1 MALQPTF
8 SNTYHTPVLLEESVE
23 ALSIKPDGIYVDVT
37 FGGGGHSREIL
48 KQLGEKGKLIAFD
61 RDGDAQANK
70 IDDPRF
76 TLVANNFRFL
86 HNFLRY
92 HNIKEVDGI
101 LADLGVS
108 SHQFDESERGFSFR
122 FDSPADMR
130 MNQESDFSAQE
141 LLKSYSQDKL
151 QYIFKTYGELSNA
164 SRLAKEIVA
173 KRSEKTISTT
183 IELIE
188 IVTPLLPKKDLNTQL
203 AKLFQ
208 SIRIEVNKEILALE
222 QLMLHSLK
230 VLKSGGR
237 LVVITY
243 HSLEDRL
250 VKNFMKSGNL
260 DGSIVKD
267 FYGNVET
274 PFTLCSKK
282 AITPTEEEIVR
293 NSRARSA
300 KLRIAEKK

>member
-1 MALQPTF
+1 MTPPIGNT
-8 SNTYHTPVLLEESVE
+8 TYHTPVLLKESVD
-23 ALSIKPDGIYVDVT
+23 ALAIKSNGIYVDAT

-48 KQLGEKGKLIAFD
+48 KRLGEKGQLIAFD
-61 RDGDAQANK
+61 RDSDAQANT
-70 IDDPRF
+70 IDDQRF

-92 HNIKEVDGI
+92 HNIGEVDGI

-108 SHQFDESERGFSFR
+108 SHQFDEGERGFSFR
-122 FDSPADMR
+122 FDSSADMR
-130 MNQESDFSAQE
+130 MNQKADFSARQ
-141 LLKSYSQDKL
+141 LLKSYTQSEL
-151 QYIFKTYGELSNA
+151 QHIFKTYGELNNA
-164 SRLAKEIVA
+164 SRLAQAIVNRREQ
-173 KRSEKTISTT
+173 RSIDTT
-183 IELIE
+183 ADLIE
-188 IVTPLLPKKDLNTQL
+188 TVTPLLPKKDLNTQL

-208 SIRIEVNKEILALE
+208 AIRIDVNKEMLALE

-230 VLKSGGR
+230 VLKPGGR

-250 VKNFMKSGNL
+250 VKNFLKSGSL
-260 DGSIVKD
+260 DGKVEKD
-267 FYGNVET
+267 FYGNIQT
-274 PFTLCSKK
+274 PFMLNTKK
-282 AITPTEEEIVR
+282 AIAPTEEEIAR

>member
-1 MALQPTF
+1 MASSV
-8 SNTYHTPVLLEESVE
+8 SNTPYHTPVLLKESVD
-23 ALSIKPDGIYVDVT
+23 ALAIKPNGIYVDVT

-48 KQLGEKGKLIAFD
+48 NRLGEQGRLIAFD
-61 RDGDAQANK
+61 RDSDAQTNK

-76 TLVANNFRFL
+76 TLIANNFRFL
-86 HNFLRY
+86 HSCLRY
-92 HNIKEVDGI
+92 YNIETVDGI

-108 SHQFDESERGFSFR
+108 SHQFDESGRGFSFR
-122 FDSPADMR
+122 FDSQADMR
-130 MNQESDFSAQE
+130 MNREADFSARE
-141 LLKSYSQDKL
+141 LLKLYSQSEL
-151 QYIFKTYGELSNA
+151 QHVFKTYGELNNA
-164 SRLAKEIVA
+164 SRLAQAIVS
-173 KRSEKTISTT
+173 KRGQKQIDTT
-183 IELIE
+183 VELIE
-188 IVTPLLPKKDLNTQL
+188 VATPFLPKKDLNTQL

-208 SIRIEVNKEILALE
+208 AIRIEVNKEMPALE

-230 VLKSGGR
+230 VLKTGGR

-260 DGSIVKD
+260 EGNIVKD
-267 FYGNVET
+267 FYGNAET
-274 PFTLCSKK
+274 PFILCSKK
-282 AITPTEEEIVR
+282 AIIPTDEEIVK

>member
-1 MALQPTF
+1 MASQ
-8 SNTYHTPVLLEESVE
+8 SIVGNTYHTPVLLNESVE
-23 ALSIKPDGIYVDVT
+23 ALAIKPSGVYVDVT

-48 KQLGEKGKLIAFD
+48 KQLGEKGLLVAFD
-61 RDGDAQANK
+61 RDSDAQANK

-76 TLVANNFRFL
+76 ILVPNNFRFL

-92 HNIKEVDGI
+92 HNIEKVDGI

-122 FDSPADMR
+122 FNSPADMR
-130 MNQESDFSAQE
+130 MSQESDFSAQE
-141 LLKSYSQDKL
+141 LLKSYTQDQL
-151 QYIFKTYGELSNA
+151 QYIFKTYGELNNA
-164 SRLAKEIVA
+164 SRLAKVIVD
-173 KRSEKTISTT
+173 KRSVKPINTT
-183 IELIE
+183 TELIE

-208 SIRIEVNKEILALE
+208 AIRIEVNKEMLALE

-230 VLKSGGR
+230 VLKPGGR

-260 DGSIVKD
+260 DGNIVKD
-267 FYGNVET
+267 FYGNIET
-274 PFTLCSKK
+274 PFILCSKK
-282 AITPTEEEIVR
+282 AATPTEEEVTR

>member
-1 MALQPTF
+1 MTSQPITE
-8 SNTYHTPVLLEESVE
+8 NTYHTPALLEESVK
-23 ALSIKPDGIYVDVT
+23 ALAIKPNGVYVDVT

-61 RDGDAQANK
+61 RDSDAQANT

-76 TLVANNFRFL
+76 TLIANNFRFL

-92 HNIKEVDGI
+92 HGVETVDGI

-130 MNQESDFSAQE
+130 MNRESDFSAQE
-141 LLKSYSQDKL
+141 LLKSYSQEQL
-151 QYIFKTYGELSNA
+151 QYILKTYGELNNA
-164 SRLAKEIVA
+164 SHLAKELVA
-173 KRSEKTISTT
+173 KRNEKPITT
-183 IELIE
+183 TTELIE
-188 IVTPLLPKKDLNTQL
+188 VATPLLPKKDLNTQL

-208 SIRIEVNKEILALE
+208 AIRIEVNKEMLALE

-237 LVVITY
+237 LAVITY

-267 FYGNVET
+267 FYGNIET
-274 PFTLCSKK
+274 PFILCAKK
-282 AITPTEEEIVR
+282 AITPTEEEVAR
-293 NSRARSA
+293 NGRARSA

>member
-1 MALQPTF
+1 MVAQAIT
-8 SNTYHTPVLLEESVE
+8 SNTYHTPALLEESID
-23 ALSIKPDGIYVDVT
+23 ALAIKPDGIYVDVT

-48 KQLGEKGKLIAFD
+48 KHLGEKGRLIAFD
-61 RDGDAQANK
+61 RDSDTLANK
-70 IDDPRF
+70 INDPRF
-76 TLVANNFRFL
+76 TLVVNNFRFL
-86 HNFLRY
+86 HNTLRSF
-92 HNIKEVDGI
+92 NIKKVDGI

-122 FDSPADMR
+122 FSSPADMR
-130 MNQESDFSAQE
+130 MNQQSEFSAQE

-151 QYIFKTYGELSNA
+151 QHIFSAYGELSNA
-164 SRLAKEIVA
+164 SRLAKEIIN
-173 KRSEKTISTT
+173 RRNEKPISTT
-183 IELIE
+183 TELIE
-188 IVTPLLPKKDLNTQL
+188 IAIPLLPKKDLNTQL

-208 SIRIEVNKEILALE
+208 AIRIEVNKEMLALE

-230 VLKSGGR
+230 TLKSNGR

-260 DGSIVKD
+260 EGRIVKD

-274 PFTLCSKK
+274 PFILCTKK
-282 AITPTEEEIVR
+282 AIIPTEEEVLR

>member
-1 MALQPTF
+1 MASQPTV

-23 ALSIKPDGIYVDVT
+23 ALAIKQDGIYVDVT

-48 KQLGEKGKLIAFD
+48 KRLGEKGRLIAFD
-61 RDGDAQANK
+61 RDSDAQANK

-92 HNIKEVDGI
+92 HNVEKVDGI

-108 SHQFDESERGFSFR
+108 SHQFDESDRGFSFR
-122 FDSPADMR
+122 FDSLADMR
-130 MNQESDFSAQE
+130 MSQESDFSARE
-141 LLKSYSQDKL
+141 LLKSYSQEEL
-151 QYIFKTYGELSNA
+151 QYIFKTYGELNNA
-164 SRLAKEIVA
+164 SRLAKAIVD
-173 KRSEKTISTT
+173 KREEKPITT
-183 IELIE
+183 TTELIE
-188 IVTPLLPKKDLNTQL
+188 IIAPLLPKKDLNTQL

-208 SIRIEVNKEILALE
+208 SIRIQVNKEILALE

-230 VLKSGGR
+230 VLKPGGR

-267 FYGNVET
+267 FYGNTET
-274 PFTLCSKK
+274 PFILCSKK
-282 AITPTEEEIVR
+282 AIAPTEEEIAR

-300 KLRIAEKK
+300 KLRVAEKK